1 MFDLS
6 QWLYDNS
13 VKVRYHYHITGKYRD
28 SAHRDYNINS
38 RLNHKILVVFYNL
51 KNYDSHLIMQE
62 LSKFKLKISVI
73 PNVLEKYMSLIINNK
88 LSFTDNFQFLSPSLD
103 SLIKNLNDDDFN
115 YLRQEFDKNKLDVV
129 K

>member
-1 MFDLS
+1 M
-6 QWLYDNS
+6 YDNS

-51 KNYDSHLIMQE
+51 KNYESHLIMQE
-62 LSKFKLKISVI
+62 LSKFNLKISVI

>member
-1 MFDLS
+1 MLDLS

-62 LSKFKLKISVI
+62 LSKFNLKISVI

>member
-1 MFDLS
+1 MLDLS

>member
-1 MFDLS
+1 MLDLS

-62 LSKFKLKISVI
+62 LSKFNLKISVI
-73 PNVLEKYMSLIINNK
+73 PNGLEKYMSLIINNK

>member
-1 MFDLS
+1 M
-6 QWLYDNS
+6 YDNS
-13 VKVRYHYHITGKYRD
+13 VKVRYHYHITGKYRN

-62 LSKFKLKISVI
+62 LSKFNLKISVI
-73 PNVLEKYMSLIINNK
+73 PNGLEKYMSLIINNK

>member
-1 MFDLS
+1 MLDLS

-13 VKVRYHYHITGKYRD
+13 VKVRYHYHITGKYRN

-62 LSKFKLKISVI
+62 LSKFNLKISVI
-73 PNVLEKYMSLIINNK
+73 PNGLEKYMSLIINNK

>member
-1 MFDLS
+1 M
-6 QWLYDNS
+6 YDNS

-62 LSKFKLKISVI
+62 LSKFNLKISVI

>member
-1 MFDLS
+1 MLDLS

-38 RLNHKILVVFYNL
+38 RLNHKILVVFCNL

-62 LSKFKLKISVI
+62 LSKFNLKISVI
-73 PNVLEKYMSLIINNK
+73 PNGLEKYMSLIINNK